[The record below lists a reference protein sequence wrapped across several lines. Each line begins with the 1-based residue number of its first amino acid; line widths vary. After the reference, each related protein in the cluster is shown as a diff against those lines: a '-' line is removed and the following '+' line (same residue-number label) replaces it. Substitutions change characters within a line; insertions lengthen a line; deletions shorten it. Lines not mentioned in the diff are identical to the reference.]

1 MVRNYRLLG
10 EALRNN
16 FNDAFGLDSI
26 SVVPNGDKSALSN
39 EKYKF
44 MFIHVFEGFRYVS
57 HSGWNKVTPESLKY
71 HFHLIGDKYRYLTQN
86 SREAFANSKKA
97 LYVIYAD
104 ISRGHNTQN
113 DFLNLLSAIKTK
125 RDNNFL
131 LLVLV
136 ANESSVKSSFDMDI
150 VLDGN
155 LIQHA
160 VSHYVFGQWDWPESI
175 KQWDDVLHTI
185 IT

>member
-113 DFLNLLSAIKTK
+113 DFLNLLSAIKT
-125 RDNNFL
+125 N
-131 LLVLV
+131 
-136 ANESSVKSSFDMDI
+136 
-150 VLDGN
+150 
-155 LIQHA
+155 
-160 VSHYVFGQWDWPESI
+160 SI
-175 KQWDDVLHTI
+175 KRRRRMRTRIIEDVIRELRRSRKS
-185 IT
+185 